1 MPLEWQLVSS
11 SVTSSRNT
19 SDRLIVER
27 DSSGKKM
34 CEEDEIF
41 WIDSAGSD
49 YSLFASSDKQTL
61 STNSFLILAD

>member
-49 YSLFASSDKQTL
+49 
-61 STNSFLILAD
+61 